1 MINLKHEWKLKWD
14 YSGVEKANIK
24 LPLYTQED
32 WNQTLITKINQL
44 GAQIARTSVRSVKRV
59 IRANERIIN
68 KLIKT
73 QEYYNSETDMLS
85 ARYKIVIDNLIID
98 DSLYV
103 YSDLLFEKPMLVPDK
118 EVGFFDIQ
126 KFSFASD
133 IDQKDVDLYTRKLVG
148 KINIINYGKEN

>member
-1 MINLKHEWKLKWD
+1 MINIKHEWKLNWD
-14 YSGVEKANIK
+14 YSGLEKAQTIH
-24 LPLYTQED
+24 PIYTQEE

-59 IRANERIIN
+59 IRANKRIVN
-68 KLIKT
+68 NLIKT
-73 QEYYNSETDMLS
+73 YEYYDSETNLLVG
-85 ARYKIVIDNLIID
+85 RYKIMIDDLIID

-118 EVGFFDIQ
+118 EVGFFEIQ

-133 IDQKDVDLYTRKLVG
+133 IDQKDVDLYTSKLVG
-148 KINIINYGKEN
+148 KIKILNYEN